1 MQYAH
6 PYVKEVED
14 KLDGETMARFPCTK
28 NQSMPS
34 LEAISS
40 ANAWS
45 QKKETRSTF
54 FIKKTTCSAKFKSG
68 STFFIKKKTTC
79 TKLLS

>member
-34 LEAISS
+34 LEAISR
-40 ANAWS
+40 ANA
-45 QKKETRSTF
+45 
-54 FIKKTTCSAKFKSG
+54 
-68 STFFIKKKTTC
+68 
-79 TKLLS
+79 